1 MKGKVVRANLR
12 DKSSKQTKHLLFPGG
27 VNEEER
33 KTGKIKYTIEENF
46 PKFRKDSEH
55 SSKRPNKC

>member
-1 MKGKVVRANLR
+1 MREHLR

-33 KTGKIKYTIEENF
+33 NKGKIKYIIEENF
-46 PKFRKDSEH
+46 PKFGKDLGLC
-55 SSKRPNKC
+55 SKRPNKC